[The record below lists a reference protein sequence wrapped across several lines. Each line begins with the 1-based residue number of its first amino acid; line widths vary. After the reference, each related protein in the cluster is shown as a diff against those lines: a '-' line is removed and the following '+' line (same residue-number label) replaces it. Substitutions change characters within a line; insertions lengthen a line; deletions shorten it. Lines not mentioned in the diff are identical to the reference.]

1 MNASMKSW
9 RVNNSKKEIQQ
20 RTMKTKQS
28 GISNKYEITSSPEEQ
43 PVEPLRILEARESGA
58 GVYLRVSMSNEFY
71 NELYGFLKQMGL
83 TCWGN
88 DKKAIPLFLEF
99 GLSEESREELE
110 RVKEEFL
117 KVSSR
122 YAAMS
127 FQTSEYYAKS
137 SAVAMGL
144 HQHLQENRSLKRSL
158 RERGLWECVSEDE
171 WDKWDDDFINELYRR
186 YVFCK

>member
-1 MNASMKSW
+1 M
-9 RVNNSKKEIQQ
+9 REIHKEI
-20 RTMKTKQS
+20 MKIKRPIT
-28 GISNKYEITSSPEEQ
+28 SNKDGITSSQEEQ
-43 PVEPLRILEARESGA
+43 PVEPVKILEVKEKGDR
-58 GVYLRVSMSNEFY
+58 VYLQVLMSSEFY
-71 NELYGFLKQMGL
+71 NELYGFLKETGL

-88 DKKAIPLFLEF
+88 DKKAIPLFLQF

-110 RVKEEFL
+110 RMKGEFL

-137 SAVAMGL
+137 STIAMGL
-144 HQHLQENRSLKRSL
+144 RQHLQENKSLKRSL
-158 RERGLWECVSEDE
+158 RERGLGEFVSEDE
-171 WDKWDDDFINELYRR
+171 WDNWDDNFINELYRR

>member
-1 MNASMKSW
+1 MK
-9 RVNNSKKEIQQ
+9 IQ
-20 RTMKTKQS
+20 KP
-28 GISNKYEITSSPEEQ
+28 GISNKSKTAQSQKEQ
-43 PVEPLRILEARESGA
+43 PMEPVKILEVTESQGN
-58 GVYLRVSMSNEFY
+58 VCLRVVTSFEFY
-71 NELYGFLKQMGL
+71 NEVYEFLKQTGL

-88 DKKAIPLFLEF
+88 DKKAIPLFLQF

-110 RVKEEFL
+110 RIKGEFL

-137 SAVAMGL
+137 STIAMGL
-144 HQHLQENRSLKRSL
+144 RQHLSENKSLKRSL
-158 RERGLWECVSEDE
+158 RERGLGEYVSEDE
-171 WDKWDDDFINELYRR
+171 WDNWDDNFINELYRR